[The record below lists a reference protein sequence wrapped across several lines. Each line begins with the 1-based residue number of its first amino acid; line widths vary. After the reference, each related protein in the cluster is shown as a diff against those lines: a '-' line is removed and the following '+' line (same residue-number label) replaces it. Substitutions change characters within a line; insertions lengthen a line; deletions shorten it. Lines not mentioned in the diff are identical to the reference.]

1 MPEPE
6 YEACLAA
13 IEDFVRGDRIRPF
26 TGESFANVML
36 QQIIEPGKT
45 A

>member
-1 MPEPE
+1 MPAKE
-6 YEACLAA
+6 YEAYLAA
-13 IEDFVRGDRIRPF
+13 IEEFVRGDRIRPF

-36 QQIIEPGKT
+36 QHIIQPGKT